1 MNKQEAAKFVMRI
14 KTRYPNAYAKF
25 DSETMLMVVQTWAED
40 LETIPYE
47 VADAALKQFVLN
59 DTQGFP
65 PTSGQLMYY
74 IDKAMHPEDQNGE
87 EAWLEVK
94 RSARNDPDAAEEQFE
109 RLPKVIQK
117 TIGSPRFLVELGRA
131 EESEDAVRK
140 SLFMRTFN
148 ETMKREREDR
158 MLPSAIRKLL
168 GGDDDDAMALPVG
181 D

>member
-1 MNKQEAAKFVMRI
+1 MNKQEAAKFVLKI
-14 KTRYPNAYAKF
+14 KARYPNAYAKF
-25 DSETMLMVVQTWAED
+25 DAESMLAVIETWTDDFSNV
-40 LETIPYE
+40 PYE

-94 RSARNDPDAAEEQFE
+94 RSARNDPDAAEEQFG